1 MTLARRPG
9 TGPLQRQPVMLA
21 EPAASTRR
29 KIPALRLSGARPPPV
44 PPPYARLPVLLPPCV

>member
-9 TGPLQRQPVMLA
+9 PSPLQRQPVMLA
-21 EPAASTRR
+21 KPAASTRR
-29 KIPALRLSGARPPPV
+29 KIPALRLFSAR